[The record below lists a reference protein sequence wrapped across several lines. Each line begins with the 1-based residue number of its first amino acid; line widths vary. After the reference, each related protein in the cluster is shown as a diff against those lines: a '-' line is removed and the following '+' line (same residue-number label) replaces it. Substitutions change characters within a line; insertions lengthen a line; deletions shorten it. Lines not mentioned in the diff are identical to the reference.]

1 MRLNRELVLKDF
13 LVKLSKAKK
22 MKITD
27 VKISVAELDDIAFIL
42 YELMSEKISK
52 ILSLMDE
59 EKIEKKVE
67 PKKVVYVNNDDIIK
81 SEKNNKTTNGND
93 INLINPIQVN
103 EDIKN
108 NDINVDNDT
117 SDELN
122 NDYLFGGSF

>member
-1 MRLNRELVLKDF
+1 M
-13 LVKLSKAKK
+13 KL
-22 MKITD
+22 TD